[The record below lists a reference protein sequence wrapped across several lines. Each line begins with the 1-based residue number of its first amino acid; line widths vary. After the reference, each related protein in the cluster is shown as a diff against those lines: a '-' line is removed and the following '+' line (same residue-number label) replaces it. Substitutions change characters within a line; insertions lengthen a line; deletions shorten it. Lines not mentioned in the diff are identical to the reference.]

1 MGIIG
6 TIFIGLIVGLLARF
20 LKPGDDSMGWIM
32 TILLGIGGSL
42 AATYGGQALGIY
54 QAGEGAGFLGA
65 LVGAV
70 VLLVMLLA
78 YRSAAVHI
86 FPSTCEGSAKATY
99 EAAACGLPQITTRES
114 GDVVQDGRPAQPQV
128 AAGKLHSYANPDHE
142 IRIRDRLATELP
154 ETVFITAAT

>member
-54 QAGEGAGFLGA
+54 QAGQGAGFIGA
-65 LVGAV
+65 LVGAI
-70 VLLVMLLA
+70 VLLVV
-78 YRSAAVHI
+78 Y
-86 FPSTCEGSAKATY
+86 
-99 EAAACGLPQITTRES
+99 GLIKR
-114 GDVVQDGRPAQPQV
+114 
-128 AAGKLHSYANPDHE
+128 N
-142 IRIRDRLATELP
+142 
-154 ETVFITAAT
+154 